1 MPESTTK
8 KYAENDGGYFQWQ
21 EITQEAANY
30 KNQFHFPR
38 KKFHMESQT
47 QKLQTGIKANRKQ
60 LRKKL
65 QRDGEEWATPSL
77 TL

>member
-1 MPESTTK
+1 
-8 KYAENDGGYFQWQ
+8 
-21 EITQEAANY
+21 
-30 KNQFHFPR
+30 
-38 KKFHMESQT
+38 MESQT